1 MPYYKLKFCNERK
14 KYNSLQYILYFLHFC
29 ILYMQLHGDDNNNVN
44 SQNKIQN
51 NFNKEHVSF
60 QNKTFPCLSRK
71 LSRVYM

>member
-1 MPYYKLKFCNERK
+1 
-14 KYNSLQYILYFLHFC
+14 
-29 ILYMQLHGDDNNNVN
+29 MQLHGDDNNNVN